1 MNHELLHIV
10 DQISREKGIGREAL
24 LETVEQAL
32 VSAARKLHGYQS
44 IRVSLDP
51 KSGQIT
57 MARFWRVV
65 DPVTN
70 PEEELTLEE
79 ARQRQPDCEL
89 GGEVAAALPFGGFG
103 RIAAQTAKQVI
114 LQRVKEVERENI
126 FKDYKDREGTILN
139 GQVLRQEKGAYI
151 LDLGKTDAV
160 LPAREQIP
168 REGFRRGDRVRALL
182 IEVKMSV
189 RGPQLTVSRSH
200 PQLVA
205 RLFEMEVPEIYEGI
219 VQIKGV
225 SREAGDRT
233 KIAVVSRDRAVDP
246 VGACVGMKGSRVQAV
261 VRELRGEKI
270 DIVPWTDN
278 PTTLIANA
286 LSPAIVE
293 RVAVTP
299 EDKTALV
306 LVSDQQLSLAI
317 GKKGQNVRLAAKLTG
332 WKIDI
337 LSETEYDQE
346 RQKVR
351 DREIEEA
358 ISRERIKLQESEEGE
373 APESPAA
380 SEPPAAAPVKE
391 SEPVPAPLPAGVA
404 GGAAGAIPVIE
415 IPGVGAKTAQ
425 VLAEH
430 GYATAEELAQ
440 AGVEA
445 LQALPGI
452 GRKMAEKIVAGA
464 QELLGSGVKGS

>member
-1 MNHELLHIV
+1 MNHELLHII
-10 DQISREKGIGREAL
+10 DQLGREKGIGREVL

-32 VSAARKLHGYQS
+32 ISAARKRYDCQN

-70 PEEELTLEE
+70 PEEEMTLVE
-79 ARQRQPDCEL
+79 ARQRQPDCQMD
-89 GGEVAAALPFGGFG
+89 GEVAAPLPFEGFG
-103 RIAAQTAKQVI
+103 RIAAQSAKQVI

-126 FKDYKDREGTILN
+126 FKEYKDREGTILN

-151 LDLGKTDAV
+151 LDLVKTEAI

-200 PQLVA
+200 PQFVA
-205 RLFEMEVPEIYEGI
+205 RLFEMEVPEVYEGI

-233 KIAVVSRDRAVDP
+233 KIAVVSRDAAVDP

-351 DREIEEA
+351 EREIEEA
-358 ISRERIKLQESEEGE
+358 ISRERLKLQESEEGE
-373 APESPAA
+373 APE
-380 SEPPAAAPVKE
+380 PPAAGESPAEAPVKE
-391 SEPVPAPLPAGVA
+391 AVPHPAPGT
-404 GGAAGAIPVIE
+404 AGATLVIE

-430 GYATAEELAQ
+430 GYASAEEVVQ

-464 QELLGSGVKGS
+464 QELLGSGVQGS